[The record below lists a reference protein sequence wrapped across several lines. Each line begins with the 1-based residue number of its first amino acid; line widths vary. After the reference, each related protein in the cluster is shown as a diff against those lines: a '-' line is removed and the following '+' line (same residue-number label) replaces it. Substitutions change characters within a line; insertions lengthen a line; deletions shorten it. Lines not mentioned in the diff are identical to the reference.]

1 MGVSGN
7 PSTGG
12 PEGTAEEPASDPP
25 PRKKR
30 YELAQAWIGTLVGVV
45 ALGLSIYNLLAAQ
58 QEPAVEVA
66 LPHIVRIAQGKDT
79 WLYLQPTLS
88 TRVKTERVEV
98 ITQIELELRREGSA
112 GKPPTFFWDE
122 TGSFSYNAASHD
134 LTYQRVADP
143 SPLLVSQ
150 SAPQQPLL
158 LFNALGWNL
167 AEGWHRGTL
176 VLHRA
181 SGLKPLRKR
190 FCLFV
195 SKDAVSIMRNASQYT
210 FHDFRDDVPGTQ
222 SEAMRGSPDL
232 CYVLSP
238 V

>member
-1 MGVSGN
+1 MGFTGN
-7 PSTGG
+7 PSAGE
-12 PEGTAEEPASDPP
+12 PEDAAEEPAPDAPGSK
-25 PRKKR
+25 RR
-30 YELAQAWIGTLVGVV
+30 YEQAQAWIGTLVGVV
-45 ALGLSIYNLLAAQ
+45 ALGLSVYNLLALQ
-58 QEPAVEVA
+58 REPTVDVA
-66 LPHIVRIAQGKDT
+66 LPHITRIAQGKDT
-79 WLYLQPTLS
+79 WLYFQPTLS

-98 ITQIELELRREGSA
+98 ITQIELELRPVTGGA
-112 GKPPTFFWDE
+112 KQPAFFWDE
-122 TGSFSYNAASHD
+122 TGSFSYDAAAHD

-158 LFNALGWNL
+158 LFNAVGWGF
-167 AEGWHRGTL
+167 AEGRYEGSL

-181 SGLKPLRKR
+181 SGLAPLRKHL
-190 FCLFV
+190 CLMV
-195 SKDAVSIMRNASQYT
+195 SKDAVSIMRKAAQYQ

-222 SEAMRGSPDL
+222 AQLGLPNS